1 MWPPGAGS
9 VPHCRSGFAGAGADG
24 DQIFRSKW
32 KAAAC
37 QSPSGEQSTES
48 RGEAPCAALP
58 PLVSS
63 GRIPGAGRWWGSMV
77 GTHGRGGW
85 RGSHPFSVLTL
96 PEIAS
101 GGRGPPE
108 TSRAAPGCACQGYQ
122 AQAAL
127 LSYPHLGQKIL
138 LSHPLASAGG
148 PTTLHGFAS
157 EGRESAGPAPSR
169 TGDRQTSLSVLLQRR
184 LCCLRASPPAV
195 TAPGFWAA
203 LPGVPLGHAPG
214 GWGRYRRHGCEHGAR
229 HWGCSILTVLHFHC
243 FSSWGTDL
251 GTSSERRFGCC

>member
-1 MWPPGAGS
+1 M
-9 VPHCRSGFAGAGADG
+9 V
-24 DQIFRSKW
+24 
-32 KAAAC
+32 
-37 QSPSGEQSTES
+37 GE
-48 RGEAPCAALP
+48 RG
-58 PLVSS
+58 
-63 GRIPGAGRWWGSMV
+63 

-85 RGSHPFSVLTL
+85 RGSRTFSVLTL

-127 LSYPHLGQKIL
+127 LFYPHLGQKIL

-184 LCCLRASPPAV
+184 LCCLPQLQHPVFGQHCLGCCWGMPQGAGAGTEGTAASTVPGTGA
-195 TAPGFWAA
+195 APSSPCSISTA
-203 LPGVPLGHAPG
+203 LPHGGRTLGHHLNADLGVADSYGGTRQRRRQRGDFSLELQRRVLKPEGACHRCWLIRRAVPARQSRPLG
-214 GWGRYRRHGCEHGAR
+214 AR
-229 HWGCSILTVLHFHC
+229 LSL
-243 FSSWGTDL
+243 
-251 GTSSERRFGCC
+251 